1 MTKNP
6 LTMIGLTPA
15 ILGLGL
21 TQDELYEYCTRTAR
35 ALFACVHPDRHHG
48 PQRPEVLHF
57 SEAFDLLKDRQVFN
71 AAIKE
76 FQGQRRHGSARTTH
90 QGTEEET
97 LRLRFQEL
105 QRRNAML
112 MGEERNSVNAFN
124 ISRKST
130 LFSGNPCKN
139 TKNPT
144 TTIEPPKA
152 PAREGHAFK
161 DKRIIRFC
169 KRDMYCR
176 RAVPG
181 SPARHRSAVYAPVS
195 RRARGASA

>member
-35 ALFACVHPDRHHG
+35 TLFACVHPDRHHG
-48 PQRPEVLHF
+48 TQRPEALHF

-76 FQGQRRHGSARTTH
+76 FQGQRHHGSAHTTRRS
-90 QGTEEET
+90 TEEET

-105 QRRNAML
+105 QRRNAVL
-112 MGEERNSVNAFN
+112 IGEARKLRERVQHLEKVNTILRQSVQKYEASHNN
-124 ISRKST
+124 HRETQST
-130 LFSGNPCKN
+130 I
-139 TKNPT
+139 PT
-144 TTIEPPKA
+144 
-152 PAREGHAFK
+152 GG
-161 DKRIIRFC
+161 RFQ
-169 KRDMYCR
+169 R
-176 RAVPG
+176 
-181 SPARHRSAVYAPVS
+181 
-195 RRARGASA
+195 